1 MAAPINTNRYRL
13 ILLLYLVFICLSLL
27 SVPASLLESNL
38 YVIRTLSYQEQ
49 IIQKQLSRSDQ
60 LVNDVDSLTLTKQP
74 SIKVFIGLQQEIRR
88 SFLFLDSIENALLD
102 TLRSQGTSVER
113 EYAKRRKLNSFLL
126 KTHWHLRSKRIS
138 SLWLVEF
145 RSMIQL
151 LDQSLVAGYPQL
163 RGSPPKTEKK
173 SGGLIFSFLINLP
186 QFLTCSLNESNFC
199 FCNTNPITGIRSIV
213 WSLKLCWLIKIG

>member
-60 LVNDVDSLTLTKQP
+60 LVNEVDSLTLTKQP

-113 EYAKRRKLNSFLL
+113 EYAKRRKLNSF
-126 KTHWHLRSKRIS
+126 
-138 SLWLVEF
+138 
-145 RSMIQL
+145 
-151 LDQSLVAGYPQL
+151 
-163 RGSPPKTEKK
+163 
-173 SGGLIFSFLINLP
+173 
-186 QFLTCSLNESNFC
+186 
-199 FCNTNPITGIRSIV
+199 
-213 WSLKLCWLIKIG
+213 